1 MNDADRFR
9 DDLQQRVHRAAVDEL
24 HAEED
29 MLIVVRHGDAG
40 DKSRWEGPDLLRPLS
55 PTGRCQAEGLVLRLE
70 DYPVERI
77 LSSPTVRCR
86 QTVEPLAHDRL
97 LQVESVAALGV
108 DAGPTQV
115 RSVVWDRRLRN
126 VVLCT
131 HGETISQLFT
141 QLARDGLEFAGP
153 LEWPK
158 GSAWLLQ
165 RTQLHLR
172 ARYLAPLALDP
183 VHAR

>member
-1 MNDADRFR
+1 
-9 DDLQQRVHRAAVDEL
+9 
-24 HAEED
+24 
-29 MLIVVRHGDAG
+29 
-40 DKSRWEGPDLLRPLS
+40 
-55 PTGRCQAEGLVLRLE
+55 VLRLE

-108 DAGPTQV
+108 DASPTQV

-141 QLARDGLEFAGP
+141 QLARDGLEVAGP
-153 LEWPK
+153 LDWPK

-172 ARYLAPLALDP
+172 TRYLAPLPLDP
-183 VHAR
+183 VQAR

>member
-1 MNDADRFR
+1 M
-9 DDLQQRVHRAAVDEL
+9 
-24 HAEED
+24 
-29 MLIVVRHGDAG
+29 
-40 DKSRWEGPDLLRPLS
+40 
-55 PTGRCQAEGLVLRLE
+55 
-70 DYPVERI
+70 
-77 LSSPTVRCR
+77 RCR

-97 LQVESVAALGV
+97 LQVESVATLGV
-108 DAGPTQV
+108 DVGPTQV

-141 QLARDGLEFAGP
+141 QLARDGLEVAEP

-165 RTQLHLR
+165 RTQLQVR
-172 ARYLAPLALDP
+172 ARYLAPLAPDP